1 MCHNAGVAGEHRPGA
16 GRRRPSHA
24 SGGGAG
30 PVRPSESFIEEHLAQ
45 DVTLESGAGIFVSKA
60 PSTNCSA
67 KAGHQLLPV
76 SHAEPSHRG
85 EGRILEGEA
94 LGRICTD
101 VGFAD
106 YSTFYRA
113 FRREYG
119 VAPSDF
125 RDFNRL

>member
-1 MCHNAGVAGEHRPGA
+1 M
-16 GRRRPSHA
+16 
-24 SGGGAG
+24 
-30 PVRPSESFIEEHLAQ
+30 
-45 DVTLESGAGIFVSKA
+45 
-60 PSTNCSA
+60 
-67 KAGHQLLPV
+67 
-76 SHAEPSHRG
+76 
-85 EGRILEGEA
+85 EGEA

-125 RDFNRL
+125 RDFNRP